1 MPQGAYSLIEMTVM
15 LIGNYNIISTYQKYV
30 TGKRVI
36 IWLGKYLEKKGLIT
50 KEDDLLQLSGN
61 YLKSNPLYLELRKK
75 QENIITTVGQD
86 T

>member
-1 MPQGAYSLIEMTVM
+1 M
-15 LIGNYNIISTYQKYV
+15 
-30 TGKRVI
+30 I